1 VTRFAGKTV
10 LITGAA
16 GTLGTDLS
24 QAFAREGAER
34 LYLVDRDEARLG
46 ELRATIGRPA
56 IAVRC
61 DLTSV
66 ADMRQA
72 WDGMDLALGIDVLVT
87 AGGTLGSGKPLLEVD
102 PEEFDRMLSLNV
114 RGTLFAVQLTLGA
127 LRHRKGCIVT
137 YGSTAGLTGSHAL
150 GAYSTTKG
158 AVALLTRSLALSLAE
173 EGIRVNSVCPGSIS
187 SPMLERNFA
196 AAGAEAEMRRQIYR
210 DLHPMKRFGEANEV
224 TQAVLYL
231 ASDAA
236 SYTTG
241 VSLPVDGGR
250 LA

>member
-1 VTRFAGKTV
+1 M
-10 LITGAA
+10 ITGAA
-16 GTLGTDLS
+16 GALGADLS

-34 LYLVDRDEARLG
+34 LYLVDRSEAKLRELCAAIG
-46 ELRATIGRPA
+46 ENA

-66 ADMRQA
+66 TDMRQA
-72 WDGMDLALGIDVLVT
+72 WDGMDLNLGIDVLVT

-102 PEEFDRMLSLNV
+102 AEEFDQMLSLNV
-114 RGTLFAVQLTLGA
+114 RGTLLAVQLTLTA
-127 LRHRKGCIVT
+127 LRQRKGNIVT
-137 YGSTAGLTGSHAL
+137 YGSTAGLAGSRAL

-158 AVALLTRSLALSLAE
+158 AVSLLTRSLALSLAE
-173 EGIRVNSVCPGSIS
+173 EGIRVNSVCPGSIT

-196 AAGAEAEMRRQIYR
+196 AAGADSEMRRQIYK

-224 TQAVLYL
+224 TEAVLYL
-231 ASDAA
+231 ASGAA

-241 VSLPVDGGR
+241 VALPVDGGR